1 MFSRRWLWPTSR
13 VDLAASATAKAAP
26 VVSYRVARAATAL
39 LTGAAFF
46 VILGVIG
53 LVVAAALTRDVL
65 QLQHARIV
73 MAIGFGLAAFFAG
86 HSGAIGLL
94 DGFSQGRFRLPEQLS
109 PPPSA
114 ARARNP
120 WQIACSSAVL
130 VGIPCAALAFW
141 SLPQLWPAGVGR
153 MQFVWC
159 FAAVGGA
166 ISALIV
172 WALTGRRFLDDAQLA
187 PAQRRFEGSHAAYL
201 WQRHALPQALINA
214 FINGWMGV
222 ALVPGPI
229 ANADPGIRAAAVQL
243 DVRGTAFVLAVAIAL
258 GVRTQARFDL
268 RWGVIVPLEAPAP
281 RAWWRAFVVFGSAP
295 AVALLVAALYAVLGL
310 DAIRPW
316 TFVLWRG
323 AACALYCGAIAYWV
337 ARWNVSVPPR

>member
-1 MFSRRWLWPTSR
+1 
-13 VDLAASATAKAAP
+13 
-26 VVSYRVARAATAL
+26 VSYRVARAATAL

-46 VILGVIG
+46 VILAAIG
-53 LVVAAALTRDVL
+53 LVIAAALTRDVL

-94 DGFSQGRFRLPEQLS
+94 DGYSQGRFRLPEQLS

-114 ARARNP
+114 AHARNP
-120 WQIACSSAVL
+120 WQVASLSAVF
-130 VGIPCAALAFW
+130 VGVPCGALAFW
-141 SLPQLWPAGVGR
+141 WLPQLWPAGVAR
-153 MQFVWC
+153 TQFVWC
-159 FAAVGGA
+159 FAAAGSA
-166 ISALIV
+166 ISASIV
-172 WALTGRRFLDDAQLA
+172 WVLTGRRFLAEAQLA

-201 WQRHALPQALINA
+201 WQRHALPQAVVNA

-222 ALVPGPI
+222 ALVPGAI
-229 ANADPGIRAAAVQL
+229 ASPDAGVPAAAVQL

-268 RWGVIVPLEAPAP
+268 RWGIIAPLEASAP
-281 RAWWRAFVVFGSAP
+281 RPWWRAFIVFGSAP
-295 AVALLVAALYAVLGL
+295 ALALLVAALYAVLGL
-310 DAIRPW
+310 DAIGPW

-337 ARWNVSVPPR
+337 ARWNLCAPTR